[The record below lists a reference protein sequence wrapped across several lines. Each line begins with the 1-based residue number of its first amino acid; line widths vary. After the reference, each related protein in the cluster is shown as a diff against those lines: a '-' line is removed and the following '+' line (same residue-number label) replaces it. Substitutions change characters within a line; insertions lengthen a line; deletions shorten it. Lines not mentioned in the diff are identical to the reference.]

1 MTDYDKQLNA
11 DIEAHCNEEEREEPT
26 EWVMGQWRTKR
37 ELRDMLNANSRVV
50 FEEDEHYDGTLYIKV
65 RWAE

>member
-11 DIEAHCNEEEREEPT
+11 DIEAHCNEEDREEHT
-26 EWVMGQWRTKR
+26 EWVMGQWRTKE
-37 ELRDMLNANSRVV
+37 ELLDMLNANSRVV
-50 FEEDEHYDGTLYIKV
+50 FEEDEHEGGVLYIKV